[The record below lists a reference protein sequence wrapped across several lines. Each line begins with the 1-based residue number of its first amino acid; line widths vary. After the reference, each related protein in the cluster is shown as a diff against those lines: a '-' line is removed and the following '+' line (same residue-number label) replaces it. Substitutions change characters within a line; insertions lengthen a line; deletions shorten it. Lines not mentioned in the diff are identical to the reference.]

1 MRPSWYNPRMSDEG
15 HENELDSSYEP
26 GVGHVPVLGEAV
38 MSLLAPSAGEVALD
52 CTVGRGGH
60 GAMMLPRLSPG
71 GWYIGLDADEANARF
86 ANERLTEIAKEQQ
99 LDVRV
104 DVVHRNF
111 AAARSVLDELVRSN
125 AEDRETASVR
135 RVANENIVRAQ
146 APRAQSPRVD
156 VLLADLGFASNQMD
170 DPTRGFSFRG
180 DGPLDMRL
188 DGSLTTTAADIINQ
202 WPERDLADV
211 IFRYGEERL
220 SRKIARKVVEV
231 RKVEPILT
239 TSRLADLVRGCY
251 GGFAAKSR
259 IDPATRTFMALRIAV
274 NDELGVLERLLAAVP
289 GLMKPGGRV
298 GIISFHSLEDRLV
311 KRAMQGW
318 HAQELAER
326 VTKKPAI
333 ADEAEI
339 ANNPRSRSAKLRVA
353 RWLTHPGG
361 SNTRVSDHQ

>member
-1 MRPSWYNPRMSDEG
+1 MLAAASWYNPRMSEEG
-15 HENELDSSYEP
+15 HESEFDSGYEP
-26 GVGHVPVLGEAV
+26 GAGHVPVLGEAV
-38 MSLLAPSAGEVALD
+38 MSLLAPRAGEVVLD

-60 GAMMLPRLSPG
+60 AAMMLPRLSPG
-71 GWYIGLDADEANARF
+71 GWYIALDADEFNANF
-86 ANERLTEIAKEQQ
+86 ASERLALLVKEQQ
-99 LDVRV
+99 LNVRV

-111 AAARSVLDELVRSN
+111 AAARGVLDELARSR
-125 AEDRETASVR
+125 AEDRETASAR
-135 RVANENIVRAQ
+135 RDADEKTART
-146 APRAQSPRVD
+146 PSVD

-170 DPTRGFSFRG
+170 DPARGFSFRG

-188 DGSLTTTAADIINQ
+188 DASLTTTAADILNQ

-231 RKVEPILT
+231 RKDEPILT

-311 KRAMQGW
+311 KRTMQGW
-318 HAQELAER
+318 QAQDLAER
-326 VTKKPAI
+326 LTRKPVI

-339 ANNPRSRSAKLRVA
+339 AGNPRSRSAKLRVA
-353 RWLTHPGG
+353 RWRVGG
-361 SNTRVSDHQ
+361 